1 MKKTTGLIIWI
12 AVLAALLVTSYT
24 FYEKYKTRSI
34 IEPPS
39 PNLQQDTKADE
50 QQDTAA
56 SGSDQNDTAANNQQ
70 DLAATEN
77 PDKIMA
83 PDFTLK
89 DLSGN
94 DITLSDYEGKI
105 VILNFWAV
113 WCRYCI
119 EEMPDFNTLDKELEE
134 TGDAVILAVNVQES
148 KQTVQEYL
156 VENDIGLKVLMDEDG
171 AISSTYGVSGYPT
184 TFIINPDGSLY
195 TYIPGKTDIDML
207 HKLLDMV
214 RNGKPLR

>member
-1 MKKTTGLIIWI
+1 MKKTTSLIIWI
-12 AVLAALLVTSYT
+12 AVLSALLITAYT
-24 FYEKYKTRSI
+24 FYEKYK
-34 IEPPS
+34 
-39 PNLQQDTKADE
+39 QDP
-50 QQDTAA
+50 
-56 SGSDQNDTAANNQQ
+56 
-70 DLAATEN
+70 ATTDD

-113 WCRYCI
+113 WCKYCI

-148 KQTVQEYL
+148 KQTVQKYL
-156 VENDIGLKVLMDEDG
+156 TENDIGLKVLMDEDG
-171 AISSTYGVSGYPT
+171 SIASTYSVSGYPT
-184 TFIINPDGSLY
+184 TYIINPDRSLY
-195 TYIPGKTDIDML
+195 AHIPGKTDIDIL
-207 HKLLDMV
+207 HKLLEKV
-214 RNGKPLR
+214 RNGEPLR

>member
-12 AVLAALLVTSYT
+12 AVLAALLITAYT
-24 FYEKYKTRSI
+24 FYEKYKTQSI
-34 IEPPS
+34 LEPPN
-39 PNLQQDTKADE
+39 PNLQQDKTSDE
-50 QQDTAA
+50 QLDTA
-56 SGSDQNDTAANNQQ
+56 T
-70 DLAATEN
+70 TEN

-113 WCRYCI
+113 WCKYCI

-156 VENDIGLKVLMDEDG
+156 TENDIGLKVLMDEDG
-171 AISSTYGVSGYPT
+171 DIASTYGVSGYPT

-195 TYIPGKTDIDML
+195 AHIPFKTDIDTL
-207 HKLLDMV
+207 HRLLEMS
-214 RNGKPLR
+214 RNGEPLR

>member
-1 MKKTTGLIIWI
+1 MKKATRLIIWI
-12 AVLAALLVTSYT
+12 AVLATLLVTAYT
-24 FYEKYKTRSI
+24 FYEKYKTQSI

-39 PNLQQDTKADE
+39 PNLQQNTTADE
-50 QQDTAA
+50 QQDKTTSDQQGTAA
-56 SGSDQNDTAANNQQ
+56 DEQQ
-70 DLAATEN
+70 APAATED
-77 PDKIMA
+77 PEKIMA

-113 WCRYCI
+113 WCKYCI

-148 KQTVQEYL
+148 KQTVQKYL
-156 VENDIGLKVLMDEDG
+156 TENDIGLKVLMDEDG
-171 AISSTYGVSGYPT
+171 AIASTYGVSGYPT

-195 TYIPGKTDIDML
+195 TYIPGKTDIDIL

-214 RNGKPLR
+214 RNGEPLR

>member
-12 AVLAALLVTSYT
+12 AVLAALLVTAYT
-24 FYEKYKTRSI
+24 FYEKYKTQSI
-34 IEPPS
+34 LESPS
-39 PNLQQDTKADE
+39 PNLQQDTTISNQQDKTSDE
-50 QQDTAA
+50 QQDPT
-56 SGSDQNDTAANNQQ
+56 
-70 DLAATEN
+70 ATED

-94 DITLSDYEGKI
+94 DIRLSDYGGKI

-113 WCRYCI
+113 WCKYCI

-148 KQTVQEYL
+148 KQTVQKYL
-156 VENDIGLKVLMDEDG
+156 TENDIGLKVLMDEDG
-171 AISSTYGVSGYPT
+171 AIASTYSVSGYPT

-195 TYIPGKTDIDML
+195 AHIPGKTDIDIL
-207 HKLLDMV
+207 HKLLEMV
-214 RNGKPLR
+214 RNGEPLR